1 MNMPDVD
8 YNKVNV
14 DDIVKGA
21 IGDKPVSVKQAFD
34 DEMLNRVADVISGKR
49 DEVVQSMVGNKEPE
63 EVEAEAEAPEEV
75 ADVEP
80 EEDGLDAEVTD
91 DELEAALD
99 DEDENPEEELPTEE
113 EQIEDDS
120 EEESSQ

>member
-14 DDIVKGA
+14 GDIVQGA

-49 DEVVQSMVGNKEPE
+49 DEVVQSMVGDQEPEPE
-63 EVEAEAEAPEEV
+63 EVEAEAPEEV

-91 DELEAALD
+91 DELEDALNA
-99 DEDENPEEELPTEE
+99 EDENPEAN
-113 EQIEDDS
+113 D
-120 EEESSQ
+120 